1 MEVLFFT
8 FNADG
13 ETEDELMLAIQVE
26 LDEIVSKEVCDSVYE
41 SAYVNPALQ
50 GKSQEELEAECQ
62 NRKGAIMNVISSSVC
77 MQRLYFI
84 IRSSIMGIITG
95 LLTYTIIS
103 LFLITNFFV
112 LVLLGLF
119 TFVVSLVLSRFLDAQ
134 IIMVSNIILRY
145 LDRYERARAFILNRL

>member
-1 MEVLFFT
+1 M
-8 FNADG
+8 FNAHG

-50 GKSQEELEAECQ
+50 GKSQEELDVECR

-84 IRSSIMGIITG
+84 VRSSIMGIITG
-95 LLTYTIIS
+95 LLTYAIIS
-103 LFLITNFFV
+103 IFLITDFFA

-119 TFVVSLVLSRFLDAQ
+119 TFTVSLLLSRLLDGQ
-134 IIMVSNIILRY
+134 IITVSNLILRY
-145 LDRYERARAFILNRL
+145 LDRYERARSFILNRL

>member
-1 MEVLFFT
+1 MT
-8 FNADG
+8 FNAQG

-41 SAYVNPALQ
+41 SASVNPALQ
-50 GKSQEELEAECQ
+50 GKSQEELDAECRS
-62 NRKGAIMNVISSSVC
+62 RKGAIMNVISSSVC

-84 IRSSIMGIITG
+84 VRSSIMGIIIG

-103 LFLITNFFV
+103 IFLITNFFA

-119 TFVVSLVLSRFLDAQ
+119 TFTVSLLLSRLLDGP
-134 IIMVSNIILRY
+134 IITVSNLILRY
-145 LDRYERARAFILNRL
+145 LDRYERVRSFILNRL

>member
-1 MEVLFFT
+1 VLFLT
-8 FNADG
+8 FNDQG

-41 SAYVNPALQ
+41 SASVNPALQ
-50 GKSQEELEAECQ
+50 GKSQEELDAECQ

-84 IRSSIMGIITG
+84 VRSSIMGIITG

-103 LFLITNFFV
+103 IFLITNFFA

-119 TFVVSLVLSRFLDAQ
+119 TFAVSLLLSRLLDGP
-134 IIMVSNIILRY
+134 IITASNIILRY
-145 LDRYERARAFILNRL
+145 LDRYERLRSFILNRL

>member
-8 FNADG
+8 FNANG

-41 SAYVNPALQ
+41 SAYVNPTLQ

-95 LLTYTIIS
+95 LQLWQTR
-103 LFLITNFFV
+103 
-112 LVLLGLF
+112 LLQRFQGFEELYACILSC
-119 TFVVSLVLSRFLDAQ
+119 VSKA
-134 IIMVSNIILRY
+134 
-145 LDRYERARAFILNRL
+145 